1 MLKLPLNEVILFSIK
16 FVYDCNIVIIT
27 KYNLMKIIKIIKLKI
42 KNKMNYNQN

>member
-1 MLKLPLNEVILFSIK
+1 MLKLPLNEVILFSIE